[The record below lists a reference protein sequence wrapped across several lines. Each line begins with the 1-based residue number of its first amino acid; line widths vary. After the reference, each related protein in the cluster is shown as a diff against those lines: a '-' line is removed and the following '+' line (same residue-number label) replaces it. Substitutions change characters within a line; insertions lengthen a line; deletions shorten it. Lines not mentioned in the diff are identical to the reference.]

1 MQTLD
6 RLRILAARELSLD
19 GATLEMQTP
28 LASLNID
35 SLALVDFIFKVEEE
49 FDIRVPDER
58 ISNMRTIGDLE
69 RSISDL
75 LPATPES

>member
-1 MQTLD
+1 MHTLD
-6 RLRILAARELSLD
+6 RLRTLAARELSLD
-19 GATLEMQTP
+19 GAALELQTP
-28 LASLNID
+28 LSSLHID

-49 FDIRVPDER
+49 FGIRVSDER

-75 LPATPES
+75 LPAAPES

>member
-1 MQTLD
+1 MHTLD
-6 RLRILAARELSLD
+6 RLRTLAARELSLD
-19 GATLEMQTP
+19 GAALELQTP
-28 LASLNID
+28 LSSLHID

-49 FDIRVPDER
+49 FGIRVSDER

-69 RSISDL
+69 RSISEL

>member
-6 RLRILAARELSLD
+6 RLRILAARELFLD
-19 GATLEMQTP
+19 GATLELKTP

-35 SLALVDFIFKVEEE
+35 SLALVDFIFKVEGE
-49 FDIRVPDER
+49 FGISVPDER
-58 ISNMRTIGDLE
+58 ISSMRTIGDLE
-69 RSISDL
+69 RSISEL

>member
-1 MQTLD
+1 MHTLD

-19 GATLEMQTP
+19 GPALELQTP
-28 LASLNID
+28 LSSLHID

-49 FDIRVPDER
+49 FGIRVSDER

-69 RSISDL
+69 RSISEL